1 MPEKFKSIADIL
13 NENPGLATV
22 RKIIKQSDVIIGFY
36 DIFPELKKVV
46 KPVKV
51 DKQILF
57 IKVENSIL
65 RSELRFQENLIV
77 SKVNKYF
84 KEERIKGIKFQ

>member
-1 MPEKFKSIADIL
+1 MPEKFKRIGDIL
-13 NENPGLATV
+13 NENPGLAPI

-51 DKQILF
+51 EKQTLF

-77 SKVNKYF
+77 SKVNNYF

>member
-13 NENPGLATV
+13 NENPGLAPV